1 MTNPHQS
8 LFDPSRR
15 GVLKPA
21 RKRGFAL
28 IVTLS
33 LMILL
38 VIVAVGLLGLSA
50 ISLRSSS
57 QGQARA
63 QAQANARLAL
73 QLAIGE
79 LQRTMGPDTAVSATA
94 DSIVK
99 APSNPHLLGTWKS
112 WRWIPTPGGTPPY
125 DQKSGQFNSWLTSG
139 PVEETDQLSYAENG
153 EPSGTNAVNLVGD
166 PEAKEK
172 DDQGVSTL
180 VMAQKVKTP
189 GASYKG
195 GYAWSVF
202 DESMKASID
211 IGEPENKLSSGEEIA
226 SRSAPYRMRADA
238 VSKSKLDSLR
248 EPVNLVSL
256 NTASIKAPSDAIRT
270 RFHHFTTGTLG
281 LLTDTANGGPKVD
294 LTQLFEPN
302 SLPNGV
308 LTSPTVYP
316 NGFPSGT
323 GSLLW
328 AYMRDHYRKYKTV
341 TSATGAAAYSPK
353 GPDLQ
358 ITPTGL
364 NVAPTTE
371 RLLPA
376 IARLQILFS
385 LVSHHAHI
393 GDRVSALNTEG
404 VPRGNTSH
412 AVVHLAYDPV
422 ITLYN
427 PYDVSLDLTKL
438 RIRIWDPP
446 VGFKF
451 TKIDNATG
459 AKVLFRSENQFL
471 GLARFQIDQPEV
483 AEYYESNPNARKCFT
498 LVLTDGTQ
506 ASSAGSLKLKPGEV
520 KVFSPRVE
528 SNWSWGMEVS
538 TGEYNPRSFFDWNQD
553 SNFGNVDNR
562 TLKGIG
568 QWGVECVP
576 GWVTKAGLQTDHL
589 GNAARMPSTLYPFE
603 VGKRGW
609 VGGFVSLRMTD
620 SVKVEARPTVT
631 SGASANHFQVDV
643 LAGVNAANAGARVS
657 EDLTNADVS
666 TDRLRSYIF
675 TFSSPTSA
683 SGTARLGDD
692 ISQEISAIPT
702 SSIISREFLNSDIL
716 QVPTDTKG
724 VGKKPFA
731 MLDMTARTT
740 RDDLTDNK
748 PYLYNN
754 FVVEGGRQDTA
765 QVGLSNQS
773 YDLRFAEISSF
784 ASFPDGVSIDPDTK
798 RGYFGSTGG
807 STGSS
812 FVQNFHVPLAPS
824 ASLGDM
830 VHANL
835 APSSMLPRVVHPL
848 GNSRAHP
855 LIASSAVSVG
865 TSLMDH
871 SYLLNDAL
879 WDKYF
884 YSSLTAYS
892 QGVAPARGFGSV
904 LTGVIDGSEPALNAR
919 LQPVVSSTDAKELAD
934 EIESLSPADR
944 ALQISRYFGVK
955 GPFNLNSTS
964 VEAWVAVLSSL
975 KDREINGL
983 SLKSPAATNGG
994 TLSTTTY
1001 GSNDSTPFV
1010 RSSKPL
1016 AGSSETG
1023 AYRWAAFR
1031 ALDDDQ
1037 ILELAEQI
1045 VKQIKVRG
1053 EKDKAPPLSLGEYV
1067 NRRIGSS
1074 GDIHSLAGL
1083 LQTAIDESD
1092 INDSVKGMDSK
1103 TLNYGGTT
1111 GKRRQGVKTPE
1122 VMNGNSVEGAPS
1134 MITQGDLMQAL
1145 AAVATVRGDTFK
1157 VRAYGES
1164 LSPDGKTVQ
1173 ASAWC
1178 EAVVQRI
1185 PEYVSAEDE
1194 PQIMASDLKSEAN
1207 KLFGRRFVVVSF
1219 RWLNRE
1225 EV

>member
-1 MTNPHQS
+1 MTNPSNS
-8 LFDPSRR
+8 LFDSSRK
-15 GVLKPA
+15 GVLKPV

-50 ISLRSSS
+50 VSLRSSS

-94 DSIVK
+94 DSVVK
-99 APSNPHLLGTWKS
+99 APTNPHLLGTWKS
-112 WRWIPTPGGTPPY
+112 WRWIPTPGGSPPY

-139 PVEETDQLSYAENG
+139 PVEETDRLSYAENE

-166 PEAKEK
+166 PEAEEK

-180 VMAQKVKTP
+180 VMAQKVRTP
-189 GASYKG
+189 GTSYKG

-248 EPVNLVSL
+248 EPINLVSL

-270 RFHHFTTGTLG
+270 RFHHFTTGTVG

-294 LTQLFEPN
+294 LTQLFEPG

-316 NGFPSGT
+316 TAFPSGT
-323 GSLLW
+323 GSPLW

-364 NVAPTTE
+364 NTAPSTE

-393 GDRVSALNTEG
+393 GDRVNGLETQGDPLKNI
-404 VPRGNTSH
+404 NH
-412 AVVHLAYDPV
+412 AVIHLAYDPV
-422 ITLYN
+422 ITLIN

-446 VGFKF
+446 VGFRF
-451 TKIDNATG
+451 TKIDNRTNSR
-459 AKVLFRSENQFL
+459 VPFRSGNEFQ
-471 GLARFQIDQPEV
+471 GLARYQIKSERD
-483 AEYYESNPNARKCFT
+483 PNARRCFT

-506 ASSAGSLKLKPGEV
+506 ASSASTLKLKPGEV

-528 SNWSWGMEVS
+528 TNWSWGMEVS
-538 TGEYNPRSFFDWNQD
+538 TGEYNPRSFFDWRQE

-562 TLKGIG
+562 TASGIG

-589 GNAARMPSTLYPFE
+589 GYAAREAATLYPFE
-603 VGKRGW
+603 VGKGW
-609 VGGFVSLRMTD
+609 VGGFMSLRLTD

-631 SGASANHFQVDV
+631 SGGSANHFQVDI
-643 LAGVNAANAGARVS
+643 LAGLNSPNAGNNVS
-657 EDLTNADVS
+657 SDLSNADVS
-666 TDRLRSYIF
+666 PDRLRSYIF

-683 SGTARLGDD
+683 AGTAKLGDD
-692 ISQEISAIPT
+692 ISQEVSAIP
-702 SSIISREFLNSDIL
+702 SNSVISREFLNSQIL
-716 QVPTDTKG
+716 QSPTATT
-724 VGKKPFA
+724 VAGKKPFA

-740 RDDLTDNK
+740 RDELTDNK

-773 YDLRFAEISSF
+773 YDLRFTEISSF
-784 ASFPDGVSIDPDTK
+784 ANFPEGVSIDPTTN

-812 FVQNFHVPLAPS
+812 FVQTYHVPLAPA

-830 VHANL
+830 VHGNL

-855 LIASSAVSVG
+855 LIPASAVSVG
-865 TSLMDH
+865 TSMMDH
-871 SYLLNDAL
+871 SYLMNDAL

-884 YSSLTAYS
+884 FSSLTAYAG
-892 QGVAPARGFGSV
+892 GVAPTRGFGAV
-904 LTGVIDGSEPALNAR
+904 LTGVIDGSTPALNAR
-919 LQPVVSSTDAKELAD
+919 IQPVVSSTDAKELAD

-944 ALQISRYFGVK
+944 ALRISQYFGVK

-983 SLKSPAATNGG
+983 SLKSPAAANGG
-994 TLSTTTY
+994 SLSTTTY

-1016 AGSSETG
+1016 GGSSETG

-1037 ILELAEQI
+1037 IRELAEQI
-1045 VKQIKVRG
+1045 VKQIKIRG
-1053 EKDKAPPLSLGEYV
+1053 EKDKAPPLTLGEYV
-1067 NRRIGSS
+1067 NRRVGSS

-1083 LQTAIDESD
+1083 LQTAIDESN

-1103 TLNYGGTT
+1103 NLSYGGTT

-1134 MITQGDLMQAL
+1134 MITQGDLMQGL

-1164 LSPDGKTVQ
+1164 LAPDGKTVQ

-1194 PQIMASDLKSEAN
+1194 PQIMASDLKSDAN
-1207 KLFGRRFVVVSF
+1207 KTFGRRFVVVAF

>member
-1 MTNPHQS
+1 MTNPTNPN
-8 LFDPSRR
+8 FDPSRR
-15 GVLKPA
+15 GA
-21 RKRGFAL
+21 WRAAGKRGFAL

-50 ISLRSSS
+50 ISLRASS
-57 QGQARA
+57 QGQAKA

-79 LQRTMGPDTAVSATA
+79 LQRTMGPDMAVSATA
-94 DSIVK
+94 DSVVK
-99 APSNPHLLGTWKS
+99 APPNPHLLGAWKS
-112 WRWIPTPGGTPPY
+112 WRWIPTPGGSPSY
-125 DQKSGQFNSWLTSG
+125 DQKQGQFHSWLVSG
-139 PVEETDQLSYAENG
+139 PVEETERLSYAEKP
-153 EPSGTNAVNLVGD
+153 EPSGSNAVNLVGD
-166 PEAKEK
+166 PEAEEK
-172 DDQGVSTL
+172 DKQGVSTL
-180 VMAQKVKTP
+180 VMAEKVKTTGVNSK
-189 GASYKG
+189 GA
-195 GYAWSVF
+195 YAWSVF

-238 VSKSKLDSLR
+238 VSKTDLDSLR

-256 NTASIKAPSDAIRT
+256 DTASIKAPSNEIRT
-270 RFHHFTTGTLG
+270 RFHHFTTGTMG

-294 LTQLFEPN
+294 LTQLFEPAT
-302 SLPNGV
+302 LPNGV

-316 NGFPSGT
+316 TAFPSGT

-341 TSATGAAAYSPK
+341 TSATGAAAYAPK
-353 GPDLQ
+353 GTDLQ

-364 NVAPTTE
+364 NTSPTTE

-385 LVSHHAHI
+385 VVSHHAHI
-393 GDRVSALNTEG
+393 SDRVSGLNSQG
-404 VPRGNTSH
+404 VPLGNTNH
-412 AVVHLAYDPV
+412 AVIHLAYDPV
-422 ITLYN
+422 ITLVN

-446 VGFKF
+446 VGFRF
-451 TKIDNATG
+451 TKIDNATNIR
-459 AKVLFRSENQFL
+459 VPFRSGSEFQ
-471 GLARFQIDQPEV
+471 GLARYQIKSERDS
-483 AEYYESNPNARKCFT
+483 YARRCFT
-498 LVLTDGTQ
+498 LVLSDGTQ
-506 ASSAGSLKLKPGEV
+506 ASSASTLKLKPGEV

-528 SNWSWGMEVS
+528 TNWSWGMEVGGGDYS
-538 TGEYNPRSFFDWNQD
+538 PRSFFDWRQE

-562 TLKGIG
+562 TASGIG

-589 GNAARMPSTLYPFE
+589 GYAARDAGTLYPFE
-603 VGKRGW
+603 VGKGW
-609 VGGFVSLRMTD
+609 VGGFVSLRLTD

-631 SGASANHFQVDV
+631 SGGSANHFQVDI
-643 LAGVNAANAGARVS
+643 LAGLNSPNAGSNVS
-657 EDLTNADVS
+657 SDLSNADVS
-666 TDRLRSYIF
+666 PDRLRSYIF
-675 TFSSPTSA
+675 TFSSPSSA
-683 SGTARLGDD
+683 SATAKLGDD
-692 ISQEISAIPT
+692 ISQEIAAIPS
-702 SSIISREFLNSDIL
+702 SSIVSREFLTSQIL
-716 QVPTDTKG
+716 QAPSVQTVG
-724 VGKKPFA
+724 GKKPFA

-754 FVVEGGRQDTA
+754 YVVEGGRQDTA

-773 YDLRFAEISSF
+773 YDLRFTEISSF
-784 ASFPDGVSIDPDTK
+784 ANFPDGVSIDPTTN

-807 STGSS
+807 SSGSS
-812 FVQNFHVPLAPS
+812 FVQTYHVPLAPS

-830 VHANL
+830 VHGNL

-855 LIASSAVSVG
+855 LISSSAVSVG
-865 TSLMDH
+865 TSMMDH

-884 YSSLTAYS
+884 FSSLTAYA
-892 QGVAPARGFGSV
+892 GGAAPSRGFGAV
-904 LTGVIDGSEPALNAR
+904 LTGAIDGSAPALNAR
-919 LQPVVSSTDAKELAD
+919 MRPVVSSSDAKDLAD
-934 EIESLSPADR
+934 KIESLNPADR
-944 ALQISRYFGVK
+944 ALQISRYFGVS

-983 SLKSPAATNGG
+983 SLRTPAAANGG
-994 TLSTTTY
+994 TLATASYSST
-1001 GSNDSTPFV
+1001 NQVPFV
-1010 RSSKPL
+1010 RSSRPL
-1016 AGSSETG
+1016 SGSSETG

-1031 ALDDDQ
+1031 ALDDNQ
-1037 ILELAEQI
+1037 IRDLAEQI
-1045 VKQIKVRG
+1045 VKQIKARG
-1053 EKDKAPPLSLGEYV
+1053 DKDKAPPLSLGEYV

-1074 GDIHSLAGL
+1074 GDVHSLAGL
-1083 LQTAIDESD
+1083 LQTAIDESK
-1092 INDSVKGMDSK
+1092 INDSVKSLDSK
-1103 TLNYGGTT
+1103 TLNFGSTT
-1111 GKRRQGVKTPE
+1111 TKRRQGVKTPE

-1134 MITQGDLMQAL
+1134 MITQGDLMQGL

-1185 PEYVSAEDE
+1185 PEYVSTEDE
-1194 PQIMASDLKSEAN
+1194 PQIAAKDLKSEAN
-1207 KLFGRRFVVVSF
+1207 KNFGRRFVVVAF
-1219 RWLNRE
+1219 RWLSRE